1 MATALMLPCKHRP
14 LTWPHTARLP
24 GTTLQALEPIA
35 RRERGGPGHLGQQ
48 ITNRLVSPLCRNQH
62 LNGRRPPKRR
72 RAPLG
77 PLVNH
82 EPVLLTLW
90 RLDGHALIGG
100 RTRWLD
106 AAPHH
111 NRKLSSKRGRR
122 LRRRSPHIEPTNR
135 GRHRKHHSRAVRI
148 RRIRRRVNNEW
159 LRATGKQQ
167 AHSGKQG
174 QTAHVPSLGPRYRV
188 AMTTDVRSW
197 PHRRAFALAWPAIL
211 SNISVPLVGLIDTAM
226 LGHFSDE
233 ANLGAAALGSAVLGA
248 VFWLLS
254 FLRTGTTSLV
264 GRALGAKRP
273 DAALTHAQRSAL
285 LAAGLGIG
293 ILAIQWAVVPV
304 VMRLLTPNDAL
315 ADMAASFTS
324 IRLASAPAVL
334 LTLVIAGWF
343 IGAGDTRRPLAVVI
357 TIGSLNVILDL
368 LFVAG
373 LGLGA
378 DGAAV
383 ATAIAEWAG
392 FALAVM
398 LWWRSVGD
406 ATKASAR
413 RWKGRGLRSG
423 WRAVLV
429 LNRDIFLRTGV
440 LYIVLTFVTAYGAHI
455 SSTVLAANAILMQLM
470 LLASYGQDGYAHAA
484 ESLAAREIGAKDVPA
499 FHRAVGAAA
508 APAVAIGAVF
518 TALYWFGGD
527 AFIAILTSLP
537 DVTAAAQSAMP
548 WVAVLPL
555 VSAAA
560 YLFDG
565 VFLGSGKVRW
575 MLLSMSLSALV
586 FFFVWWL
593 GATTEDPAA
602 RNANLWSAFL
612 VFNVCRGVFL
622 GIAYSRLTR
631 SRGWLASAEA

>member
-1 MATALMLPCKHRP
+1 MTS
-14 LTWPHTARLP
+14 
-24 GTTLQALEPIA
+24 G
-35 RRERGGPGHLGQQ
+35 
-48 ITNRLVSPLCRNQH
+48 V
-62 LNGRRPPKRR
+62 
-72 RAPLG
+72 
-77 PLVNH
+77 
-82 EPVLLTLW
+82 
-90 RLDGHALIGG
+90 
-100 RTRWLD
+100 RT
-106 AAPHH
+106 
-111 NRKLSSKRGRR
+111 
-122 LRRRSPHIEPTNR
+122 
-135 GRHRKHHSRAVRI
+135 
-148 RRIRRRVNNEW
+148 
-159 LRATGKQQ
+159 
-167 AHSGKQG
+167 
-174 QTAHVPSLGPRYRV
+174 
-188 AMTTDVRSW
+188 W
-197 PHRRAFALAWPAIL
+197 PHRRAFSLAWPAIL

-233 ANLGAAALGSAVLGA
+233 ANLGAAALGSTVLGA

-264 GRALGAKRP
+264 GRALGGNRP

-285 LAAGLGIG
+285 LAGGLGIV
-293 ILAIQWAVVPV
+293 ILAVQWAVVPA

-343 IGAGDTRRPLAVVI
+343 IGAGDTRRPLAVVV

-368 LFVAG
+368 ILVAG
-373 LGLGA
+373 LDLGA

-383 ATAIAEWAG
+383 ATAISEWVG
-392 FALAVM
+392 FALALA
-398 LWWRSVGD
+398 LWWRSVGE
-406 ATKASAR
+406 ATRASAR
-413 RWKGRGLRSG
+413 RWRGRGLRSG
-423 WRAVLV
+423 WRAVLG

-440 LYIVLTFVTAYGAHI
+440 LYVVLTFVTAYGAHI

-484 ESLAAREIGAKDVPA
+484 ESLAAREIGRRDVPA

-518 TALYWFGGD
+518 SLLYWGGGA

-537 DVTAAAQSAMP
+537 DVTAAAQNAMP
-548 WVAVLPL
+548 WVAALPL

-575 MLLSMSLSALV
+575 MLLTMALSAVV
-586 FFFVWWL
+586 FFGVWWL
-593 GATTEDPAA
+593 GSSTEDPAA
-602 RNANLWSAFL
+602 QNANLWSAFL
-612 VFNVCRGVFL
+612 VFNICRGVFL
-622 GIAYSRLTR
+622 ALAYVRLTR
-631 SRGWLASAEA
+631 ARAWLAGASE